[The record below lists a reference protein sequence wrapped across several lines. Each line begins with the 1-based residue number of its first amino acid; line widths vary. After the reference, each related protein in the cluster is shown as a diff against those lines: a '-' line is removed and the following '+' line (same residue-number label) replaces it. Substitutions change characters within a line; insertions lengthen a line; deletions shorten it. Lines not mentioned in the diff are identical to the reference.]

1 MSDVDTS
8 ITQELQQCRARF
20 LKVIRYLAANVQL
33 AVFLKVRGIKIKG
46 LYVFSWVAFQR
57 RLVFVSL
64 LKKLLCSLLTFRAT
78 CVLFAYKCLYIY

>member
-33 AVFLKVRGIKIKG
+33 AVFLKVHGIKIKV
-46 LYVFSWVAFQR
+46 LYVFSLSCLPMQ
-57 RLVFVSL
+57 
-64 LKKLLCSLLTFRAT
+64 T
-78 CVLFAYKCLYIY
+78 CLYKFVEKTTL